1 MARAGELGVAL
12 VSFLTGQRRAGIVRG
27 VGFAIVA
34 ASVDDAHEA
43 AVLADAKRAEYE
55 RYSPVFWRRAVNAL
69 ELHEP
74 WLANCLS
81 DDGYTSF
88 AARSVEALVGI
99 AMAAHR
105 VFPPP
110 FRSDPEPSWLVDDF
124 FVTSPADWQTVGK
137 ALLEAVEQAAHEQGA
152 ARLVVLSARRDE
164 AKRAMLDAC
173 GYERG
178 ASWWV
183 HPVQAA
189 EGDRPELR
197 DTDAVVGP
205 APPVYDPGGLT
216 ALALEMR
223 DPSDVSTFSEWAS
236 ASNAVLAIVPARS
249 SNRGLEHALADA
261 GYEPASDW
269 FIKEI

>member
-1 MARAGELGVAL
+1 MASATVEVA
-12 VSFLTGQRRAGIVRG
+12 RP
-27 VGFAIVA
+27 
-34 ASVDDAHEA
+34 DDAHEA

-55 RYSPVFWRRAVNAL
+55 RYSPVFWRPAHDAL
-69 ELHEP
+69 GRHEP
-74 WLANCLS
+74 WLAKCLA
-81 DDGYTSF
+81 DEGFTSF
-88 AARSVEALVGI
+88 TARRGGELAGI
-99 AMAAHR
+99 VMAGHT

-110 FRSDPEPSWLVDDF
+110 FRSDAEPSWLVDDF
-124 FVTSPADWQTVGK
+124 FVQSADDWASVGT
-137 ALLEAVEQAAHEQGA
+137 LLLDAVEDAARELGA
-152 ARLVVLSARRDE
+152 TRLVVLTARWDE
-164 AKRAMLDAC
+164 PKRSMLAVR

-183 HPVQAA
+183 HPVEAN
-189 EGDRPELR
+189 EGEPPRLL

-223 DPSDVSTFSEWAS
+223 EPADVPTFDEWAS

-249 SNRGLEHALADA
+249 SNIELEDALAKG

-269 FIKEI
+269 FLKNVRPV